1 MVNKLKINP
10 NVDTYGLF
18 DGGQF
23 IGPYETLRDYR
34 YSIIFEN
41 EISPYCFTEKLTNC
55 FATQTIPISIG
66 ASKIGQFFDEN
77 GIRKISENEIDN
89 IENIIKQ
96 CSKNDY
102 ISRKDAITIKFL
114 AVQKFSNN
122 ENYMYKNYIKNQF

>member
-41 EISPYCFTEKLTNC
+41 EISTYCFTEKLTNC
-55 FATQTIPISIG
+55 FATQPIPIYIG

-77 GIRKISENEIDN
+77 GIRRISENEIDN
-89 IENIIKQ
+89 IKI
-96 CSKNDY
+96 
-102 ISRKDAITIKFL
+102 L
-114 AVQKFSNN
+114 SNN
-122 ENYMYKNYIKNQF
+122 AAKMIISPEKMQ